1 MENIVFWNI
10 RILLQTRIYME
21 LNMILSCCVVF
32 LNILIDVYTSLLL
45 SNIGLETRCEP
56 PLNFGENFDT
66 NVILWHYKTL

>member
-1 MENIVFWNI
+1 
-10 RILLQTRIYME
+10 
-21 LNMILSCCVVF
+21 MILSCCVVF